1 MMIPGHEKCQKSVLY
16 GEDWPLW
23 VNGCKVA
30 DFDGNFGH
38 LNLEIEKWWIMQKMC
53 KIVQEI
59 WWSFQFLANSRG
71 FLRIWEKLWKNRQKR
86 PKRSGRSGV
95 PDFNGNFG
103 IFIFEIERWSEKV
116 KRRKL
121 SKEFDGIK
129 IFWKFWE
136 GFWENQKNWKIPFW
150 TKWPISQFWGLTVW
164 WIFDILWAMGPIF
177 TIEKILG
184 PFLGRKIKS
193 EKNWKMKIL
202 RSAAP
207 SQNFLKISKAA
218 NFLDNFAPLILSK
231 LFSTVVF
238 WCLKVSWKN
247 RTFPG
252 FSGKKVPEN

>member
-1 MMIPGHEKCQKSVLY
+1 MVKTCE
-16 GEDWPLW
+16 
-23 VNGCKVA
+23 
-30 DFDGNFGH
+30 
-38 LNLEIEKWWIMQKMC
+38 
-53 KIVQEI
+53 IVQGI
-59 WWSFQFLANSRG
+59 WWKLKFWATSRG
-71 FLRIWEKLWKNRQKR
+71 FPSRWKKPRKNRQKC
-86 PKRSGRSGV
+86 PKWSGQSGV
-95 PDFNGNFG
+95 PDFKCNFG
-103 IFIFEIERWSEKV
+103 ISIFEIERWSEKV

-136 GFWENQKNWKIPFW
+136 GFWENQKNWKILFW
-150 TKWPISQFWGLTVW
+150 TKWPISQFWGLAVR

-177 TIEKILG
+177 TIKKIGG

-202 RSAAP
+202 RSAAQ
-207 SQNFLKISKAA
+207 SQNFFKIPKPA

-238 WCLKVSWKN
+238 WCLKVSLKN